1 MLLEN
6 QLDSDNEKEEE
17 SKKAKVAAKFEDEDQ
32 VDPEEVARKKK
43 EEAKKAAQE
52 AQENGRV
59 KKANKID
66 YDKVFEERQAKLG
79 GVPTT
84 LEKTTIDTKG
94 MTAAQKGLLLEQE
107 AEKGLADQL
116 FGGADVEEKPTLKLN
131 AEKEYKMYG

>member
-1 MLLEN
+1 MCILEN

-17 SKKAKVAAKFEDEDQ
+17 SKKATVAKKFDDEDT
-32 VDPEEVARKKK
+32 VDPEEVAKKKK
-43 EEAKKAAQE
+43 EEQRKAALD

-84 LEKTTIDTKG
+84 
-94 MTAAQKGLLLEQE
+94 
-107 AEKGLADQL
+107 
-116 FGGADVEEKPTLKLN
+116 V
-131 AEKEYKMYG
+131 